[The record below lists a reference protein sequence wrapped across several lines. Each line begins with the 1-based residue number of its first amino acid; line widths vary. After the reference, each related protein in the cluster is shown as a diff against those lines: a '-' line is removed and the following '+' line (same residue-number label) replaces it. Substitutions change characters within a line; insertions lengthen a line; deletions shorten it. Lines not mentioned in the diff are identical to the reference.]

1 MYAKLHAIFPCYNCL
16 FNINWVDFFDRK
28 RLFSLINELLTVFE
42 VVTERKPIKDK
53 PMVSVDSGRKSRGST
68 KVRKMKLKL
77 FLISWFSHL
86 SLNLSLKENRFP
98 KFSQPPNRIS
108 EPTHTIE
115 ISKLLKQFKR
125 IRRKHNVSST
135 PEPKP
140 QENQSDT
147 TNLYRTPLPP
157 TIYWYHSLKN
167 NFRSSGFGQFLGF
180 GLLDTMVVG
189 FYSSKNSCKIF
200 NLRYWRICI
209 GKPDIGTKIM
219 AYNLCKKKLKKETL
233 QRLNTL
239 TGRKINSLFWIT
251 HQYKNVT
258 VE

>member
-1 MYAKLHAIFPCYNCL
+1 M
-16 FNINWVDFFDRK
+16 FFS
-28 RLFSLINELLTVFE
+28 FQFLTYQ
-42 VVTERKPIKDK
+42 TH
-53 PMVSVDSGRKSRGST
+53 
-68 KVRKMKLKL
+68 LKL
-77 FLISWFSHL
+77 LFPSQSHDQAPPPPIDPSFLYL
-86 SLNLSLKENRFP
+86 KKKKKKKKPRLKENRFP